1 MILNNK
7 NNKNFGFTLIEV
19 LFVIAIV
26 VFSGLVVSNFQ
37 KEIFQS
43 GSRVQKSLI
52 SEEGGRK
59 IIRNIVSEIRTM
71 NFSAVGGY
79 PIESASSNSLVF
91 YSDVN
96 GDGNMDRIRY
106 FVDGAVLK
114 RGVTFPSGSPLT
126 YSGQPENISSVIS
139 GLLSGSVFF
148 YGDTNFL
155 GESDYLIE
163 PINIPLIRLIGIKV
177 KINLDSSGK
186 TIPFEMSS
194 KVSIRNLKD
203 NL

>member
-7 NNKNFGFTLIEV
+7 NNNNFGFTLIEV
-19 LFVIAIV
+19 LFVVAIV

-139 GLLSGSVFF
+139 GLLSGGVFF

-163 PINIPLIRLIGIKV
+163 PINIPLIRLIEIKV